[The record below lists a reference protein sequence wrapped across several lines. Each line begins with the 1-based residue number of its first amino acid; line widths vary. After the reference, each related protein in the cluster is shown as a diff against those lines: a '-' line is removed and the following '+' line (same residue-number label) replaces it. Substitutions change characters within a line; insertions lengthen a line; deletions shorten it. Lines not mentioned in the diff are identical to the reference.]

1 MAKDEHV
8 KLLLRYAD
16 EFGSYSAAEVGRL
29 VLAMMEYH
37 ASGVEPEFSGNE
49 RFVWPAFRR
58 DIDREKAAL
67 SNARESGKKG
77 GRPRK
82 TETEETLSK
91 GCERVEKGSKGCER
105 QEKREGFPPCSPSP
119 SLPDPLIPTPYNP
132 PSSEKRENTP
142 PQSPQGAAFDEFW
155 AEYPKKVGKI
165 AAKKAFERAIRAAS
179 LESLLSAVRRQKCG
193 SQWTRDGGQYI
204 PNPATWLNQGRW
216 EDELPEEPGAAVPP
230 RRRYETRVIDGREV
244 DVEVADDD

>member
-1 MAKDEHV
+1 MALDSFNVYH
-8 KLLLRYAD
+8 
-16 EFGSYSAAEVGRL
+16 SYLQALDPLNDAECGRL
-29 VLAMMEYH
+29 FKACLQYSMTGKA
-37 ASGVEPEFSGNE
+37 PELRGNE
-49 RFVWPAFRR
+49 RFLFPSWKSQIDR
-58 DIDREKAAL
+58 DREKYAAKCRR
-67 SNARESGKKG
+67 NA
-77 GRPRK
+77 
-82 TETEETLSK
+82 
-91 GCERVEKGSKGCER
+91 
-105 QEKREGFPPCSPSP
+105 
-119 SLPDPLIPTPYNP
+119 
-132 PSSEKRENTP
+132 ENISIRWNTTVYDRTKSYTKHTKDKDKDKDNIP

-179 LESLLSAVRRQKCG
+179 LESLLSALRRQKCG

>member
-1 MAKDEHV
+1 MVLDSFNVYH
-8 KLLLRYAD
+8 
-16 EFGSYSAAEVGRL
+16 SYLQALDPLNDAECGRL
-29 VLAMMEYH
+29 FKACLQYSMTGKA
-37 ASGVEPEFSGNE
+37 PELRGNE
-49 RFVWPAFRR
+49 RFLFPSWKSQIDR
-58 DIDREKAAL
+58 DREKYAAKCRR
-67 SNARESGKKG
+67 NA
-77 GRPRK
+77 
-82 TETEETLSK
+82 
-91 GCERVEKGSKGCER
+91 
-105 QEKREGFPPCSPSP
+105 
-119 SLPDPLIPTPYNP
+119 
-132 PSSEKRENTP
+132 ENISIRWNTTVYDRTKSYTKHTKDKDKDKDNIP

-179 LESLLSAVRRQKCG
+179 LESLLSALRRQKCG